1 MDTSRSVQR
10 SGCTELPGGWRV
22 ERWQAPALVDH
33 ARPGQRLAA
42 GSAELPV
49 MRTRAA
55 TGELE
60 CLARGPA
67 GAAVAAADAD
77 LRGEPFELSAPS
89 PRALLIGDLSG
100 LAPLV
105 FLADRLRSA
114 AVRVKTFAILG
125 LDGEAPFRP
134 VPSRLIVPGVPAW
147 VTGTLPLFEDWGIAA
162 RLASAGEDRPGCFEG
177 TPVQARTRLARSAA
191 GRARCLR
198 VCLRRP
204 GAARRHPRAGSRVR
218 SRLSGTR
225 CRQRVLTGIR

>member
-89 PRALLIGDLSG
+89 PRALLIGDLCG

-177 TPVQARTRLARSAA
+177 TPVQLARGWLEAQQGVRDVCVYACASPALLEDIRALAAAFGLGYQGRAA
-191 GRARCLR
+191 GTAC
-198 VCLRRP
+198 
-204 GAARRHPRAGSRVR
+204 
-218 SRLSGTR
+218 
-225 CRQRVLTGIR
+225 